1 MTVFEFVNSYEH
13 CAINGLTKD
22 DVEFLVESFEI
33 DYHCP
38 YNKGNLMSMAS
49 SISAFRFHDGMLSGF
64 LGGAFYERG
73 RKYARGATVEA
84 VCLCCDLHKIE
95 MPRISGIE
103 SLL

>member
-1 MTVFEFVNSYEH
+1 MTIFEFVNSYEH

-38 YNKGNLMSMAS
+38 YNKENLLRMAS
-49 SISAFRFHDGMLSGF
+49 SLSAFRFHDGMLSGF

-73 RKYARGATVEA
+73 RKYARGAVVEE
-84 VCLCCDLHKIE
+84 VCLRRDPDKIE
-95 MPRISGIE
+95 VPLITDID